1 MEKQRLHTSIEENN
15 KGRIKLIICL
25 HQHNIQLCND
35 VFLLMLGWC
44 WLVSVCAKSPTPR
57 AILTSTMYSK
67 GSFVRKLNFVTDSNQ
82 YCIHRKRTWNCT
94 SKVFNWWY
102 LMTRS
107 DCQVGML
114 SRRCKTHICDIN
126 TAFFERD
133 VNASEEG
140 DMEQYYRILENEQN
154 QINSTNVD
162 IENVGAGNRNTNNNA
177 STTIA
182 NCNSPTQSFVED
194 IPTETENQQTRFF
207 GAGNFTSVLC
217 KATWCGDR

>member
-1 MEKQRLHTSIEENN
+1 MKITHVQIIDFIELIFSDEKQKRLFTNVWIDLDSIF
-15 KGRIKLIICL
+15 KLFIYNQNLSHVI
-25 HQHNIQLCND
+25 
-35 VFLLMLGWC
+35 
-44 WLVSVCAKSPTPR
+44 
-57 AILTSTMYSK
+57 SK
-67 GSFVRKLNFVTDSNQ
+67 GSFMRKLNFVTDSNQ

-126 TAFFERD
+126 TAFLERD

-194 IPTETENQQTRFF
+194 IPTETITNMNPEMLYSR
-207 GAGNFTSVLC
+207 
-217 KATWCGDR
+217 